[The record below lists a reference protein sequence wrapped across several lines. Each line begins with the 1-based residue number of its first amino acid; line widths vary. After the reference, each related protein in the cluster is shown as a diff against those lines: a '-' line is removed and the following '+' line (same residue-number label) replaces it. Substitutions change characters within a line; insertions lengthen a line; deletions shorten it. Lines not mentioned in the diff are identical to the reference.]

1 MLVNHNIIDYMVKSC
16 VDTYNLG
23 EARLIKQNLEEKK
36 VQFAFKRA
44 DLKLSVEFANDKISS
59 IIYNSFLTDQQR
71 ENVTEQEFTEKM
83 NDMLAVKT
91 VESVEEIEKMSNEII
106 RAVNSSKL
114 FGGKIKELLLNGE
127 DREKLFKIK
136 KFFGTEQQLLKLYE
150 EIEELQVAYRN
161 YRKSFYKK
169 DENLIEEIADCFVI
183 ALQINKV
190 KMIKNM
196 IRGMVDNSGVFKTEM
211 IEKVIRMVKF
221 KINRTIERIEKGEYG
236 TYRIEYKADR
246 GTEQPEN
253 LKEKEVEDKNSTEE
267 KEERKTGNMTKS
279 EKEKLKK
286 EQKNGAVFEDGSY
299 ESIIIKIDDINNRMK
314 KLKKDI
320 KDLEENLE
328 SETISKIESLSDKE
342 IRELLEKKWIDPLC
356 ESLVRLGKE
365 VINQYLKKLEYLT
378 KKYEVTMH
386 DISREIDESEKAL
399 SDMLINLTGNDYDI
413 KGILEFKKLLRGEED
428 GE

>member
-71 ENVTEQEFTEKM
+71 ENVTEQEFTTKM

-106 RAVNSSKL
+106 KSVNSSKL

-136 KFFGTEQQLLKLYE
+136 KFFGAEKQLLKLYE

-161 YRKSFYKK
+161 YRISFYKK

-190 KMIKNM
+190 KMVKNM
-196 IRGMVDNSGVFKTEM
+196 IRGMVDNSSVFKTEM
-211 IEKVIRMVKF
+211 IEKIIRMVKF
-221 KINRTIERIEKGEYG
+221 KINRTVDRIEKGEYG
-236 TYRIEYKADR
+236 VYKIEYKADR
-246 GTEQPEN
+246 GAEQPEN
-253 LKEKEVEDKNSTEE
+253 SKEKEEQ
-267 KEERKTGNMTKS
+267 KTGNMTKS

-286 EQKNGAVFEDGSY
+286 EQKIY
-299 ESIIIKIDDINNRMK
+299 EFIKNKSPFYYR
-314 KLKKDI
+314 
-320 KDLEENLE
+320 
-328 SETISKIESLSDKE
+328 S
-342 IRELLEKKWIDPLC
+342 
-356 ESLVRLGKE
+356 KE
-365 VINQYLKKLEYLT
+365 VRDGTKIHPTECTEIVKELIEKGKITIVKKGKDGIYGATLSTSENIQEA
-378 KKYEVTMH
+378 EVV
-386 DISREIDESEKAL
+386 S
-399 SDMLINLTGNDYDI
+399 
-413 KGILEFKKLLRGEED
+413 
-428 GE
+428 

>member
-71 ENVTEQEFTEKM
+71 ENVTEQEFTTKM

-106 RAVNSSKL
+106 KSVNSSKL

-190 KMIKNM
+190 KMVKNM
-196 IRGMVDNSGVFKTEM
+196 IRGMVDNSSVFKTEM
-211 IEKVIRMVKF
+211 IEKIIRMVKF
-221 KINRTIERIEKGEYG
+221 KINRTVERIEKGEYG
-236 TYRIEYKADR
+236 TYRIEYKADKIKKEAD
-246 GTEQPEN
+246 TEVEKENTKNDIPDVFGAAETKNLKKQEKEN
-253 LKEKEVEDKNSTEE
+253 LK
-267 KEERKTGNMTKS
+267 
-279 EKEKLKK
+279 KEKKVYEFIKK
-286 EQKNGAVFEDGSY
+286 RSPYYYQARDIQLNTNIKAKECTEIVERLITEGRIAV
-299 ESIIIKIDDINNRMK
+299 
-314 KLKKDI
+314 
-320 KDLEENLE
+320 
-328 SETISKIESLSDKE
+328 
-342 IRELLEKKWIDPLC
+342 
-356 ESLVRLGKE
+356 
-365 VINQYLKKLEYLT
+365 T
-378 KKYEVTMH
+378 KKGKDRIYGATLETTEKIAEAEVV
-386 DISREIDESEKAL
+386 
-399 SDMLINLTGNDYDI
+399 N
-413 KGILEFKKLLRGEED
+413 
-428 GE
+428 